1 MATAKQVAVI
11 IIGDE
16 ILEGSTVDTNSTTL
30 IHWAN
35 AQGHRVVSVQTI
47 SDEQSIIIEALKRAR
62 RDGANLIVT
71 TGGVGPTIDDL
82 TVESV
87 GRSQDMNEDHELPTM
102 LDALRNWI
110 GEEPQGVR
118 RRTATVPIGTTVE
131 FPLRSD
137 GRKGWPVFI
146 VGDTYCLPGI
156 PRLVAVLLPLLPQG
170 PGPRP
175 VSKIRF
181 EGYETQGA
189 RAMESVAR
197 QFPELAFGS
206 YPPTQIDNR
215 WVTLTIRGDSRQT
228 VEEAT
233 QSLLHELSVD
243 KLKAEHMV
251 NEANQP

>member
-1 MATAKQVAVI
+1 MATAKQVAVL

-30 IHWAN
+30 IRWAN
-35 AQGHRVVSVQTI
+35 AQGHRVVSIQTI
-47 SDEQSIIIEALKRAR
+47 SDQQTVIIEALNRAR
-62 RDGANLIVT
+62 RDGAEMIVT

-82 TVESV
+82 TVEAV
-87 GRSQDMNEDHELPTM
+87 GRSQDMNDDHELPIM
-102 LDALRNWI
+102 LDALREWI
-110 GEEPQGVR
+110 GGEPHGVR
-118 RRTATVPIGTTVE
+118 RRTATVPVGTQVE

-156 PRLVAVLLPLLPQG
+156 PRLVDILLPLLPSG

-175 VSKIRF
+175 SAKIKF

-189 RAMESVAR
+189 RAMEAVAN
-197 QFPELAFGS
+197 QFPQLAFGS
-206 YPPTQIDNR
+206 YPPTQLESR
-215 WVTLTIRGDSRQT
+215 YVSLTIRGDSRLE

-233 QSLLHELSVD
+233 QSLLNELASDQLNAERVWD
-243 KLKAEHMV
+243 KA
-251 NEANQP
+251 NET